1 MAQDEWR
8 RGRLDSLGG
17 KPSASS
23 TRLLLVAVLAAQ
35 ALVPHGISAELN
47 LTLTVTSHRIGVL
60 HACGLAET
68 AHATP
73 QECRAAQRG
82 TER

>member
-8 RGRLDSLGG
+8 RGRLDRLGG
-17 KPSASS
+17 KPPASS
-23 TRLLLVAVLAAQ
+23 IRVLLVAALAAQ
-35 ALVPHGISAELN
+35 ALVPHGISAELDV
-47 LTLTVTSHRIGVL
+47 TLTVTSHRIGVL
-60 HACGLAET
+60 HACNLAET

-73 QECRAAQRG
+73 RECSAAQRE